1 MGSGQ
6 ARRLDQDGAVDTDA
20 ALRDA
25 LSHESVEVLR
35 HQVSVE
41 RDATVRMRRGDMVL
55 SFLLAGL
62 GAGVGWAG
70 ASGSFRRWTKRKGR
84 RKSR

>member
-1 MGSGQ
+1 MRSVGNERFS
-6 ARRLDQDGAVDTDA
+6 RDGAVDTDT

-25 LSHESVEVLR
+25 LAQESAEVLR
-35 HQVSVE
+35 HQVEAERRASV
-41 RDATVRMRRGDMVL
+41 RLGRADLFV

-70 ASGSFRRWTKRKGR
+70 ASGFVTKRFGKR
-84 RKSR
+84 RSR